1 MLQPQGIGVQAPARG
16 LRQGAQHRVAALA
29 CGVRLQQQV
38 QLAAVEH
45 RLIGRQPR
53 WLLAQ
58 VLGTFSALQA
68 GIAVTVE
75 PVGQA
80 VDQALGR
87 HVIAQQAAQLAL
99 GTFTVGTEQ
108 SVDVEAGVLVAYP

>member
-1 MLQPQGIGVQAPARG
+1 M
-16 LRQGAQHRVAALA
+16 
-29 CGVRLQQQV
+29 
-38 QLAAVEH
+38 
-45 RLIGRQPR
+45 IGRQAR
-53 WLLAQ
+53 GLLAQ
-58 VLGTFSALQA
+58 VLGTLGPLQTR
-68 GIAVTVE
+68 IAVTVE